1 MVSADAARLARA
13 DRRDALLDVA
23 AEMVA
28 EGRTDGVSMEA
39 VAGRAAVSR
48 SLVYKHF
55 ANRRD
60 LLGAL
65 YERESARLHAELAS
79 EVGAAT
85 SLADMFRALV
95 RGALRAQAQRGATFA
110 ALATGGVRGSTQRSV
125 QRRRDAQTLRYFV
138 RRAQS
143 EYGLTEETARAGLA
157 MALGTM
163 PTVLAQ
169 WRARP
174 TQEHAA
180 QLEDAY
186 VSMAV
191 GGLKELAA
199 AGPENAGRQSVG
211 STQGDPFN
219 RVAVHP
225 EHVSEILGSGHALP
239 GPPRPATR
247 DGLPEAQG

>member
-1 MVSADAARLARA
+1 VAISEASRRPRPSVVSADAARLARA
-13 DRRDALLDVA
+13 DRRDALLDAA

-28 EGRTDGVSMEA
+28 EGRTEGVSMEA

-65 YERESARLHAELAS
+65 FERESASLHAELAS

-85 SLADMFRALV
+85 TLADMFRALV
-95 RGALRAQAQRGATFA
+95 RGALRAQGQRGATFA
-110 ALATGGVRGSTQRSV
+110 ALAAGGVRGSSQRSV
-125 QRRRDAQTLRYFV
+125 QRRRDGQTLRYFV
-138 RRAQS
+138 QRARS
-143 EYGLTEETARAGLA
+143 EYGLTEDTARAGLA

-169 WRARP
+169 WRTRP
-174 TQEHAA
+174 TQEHAT

-199 AGPENAGRQSVG
+199 AGRECSGRPS
-211 STQGDPFN
+211 
-219 RVAVHP
+219 
-225 EHVSEILGSGHALP
+225 L
-239 GPPRPATR
+239 
-247 DGLPEAQG
+247 